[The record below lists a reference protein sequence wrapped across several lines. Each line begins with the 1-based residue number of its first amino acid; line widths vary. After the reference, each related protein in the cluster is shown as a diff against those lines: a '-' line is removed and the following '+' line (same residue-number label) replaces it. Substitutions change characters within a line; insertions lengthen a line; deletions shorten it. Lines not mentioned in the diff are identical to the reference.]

1 MYLIRFACWLEHF
14 AQHPILTGGYVYH
27 YPNINYYL
35 HELSRNMP
43 TSSLHYYLLSQGW
56 LISIG
61 VLLSNDK
68 YFTGAKKS
76 SRSGEGL
83 GDLDMGSK

>member
-1 MYLIRFACWLEHF
+1 MVFRGPASAPRTVEKLRL
-14 AQHPILTGGYVYH
+14 
-27 YPNINYYL
+27 INYYL
-35 HELSRNMP
+35 HELYRIPLLYHAKVFATM
-43 TSSLHYYLLSQGW
+43 YLLSQGR